1 MFLTSRRKKADDL
14 LRRARGAY
22 LAFAC
27 GDALGATVEFLTAGE
42 IRAQYGVH
50 RHLVGGG
57 WLRLKPGQ
65 ITDDTQMSLAL
76 GDALVEKGDWDLPC
90 IADHF
95 LAWLKTKPIDVGNT
109 CRRGITRYMRHGTLE
124 SPYSDGDAGNGAAM
138 RNLPVILASLGDDD
152 AFARWTL
159 AQAHFTH
166 NHPLSDLATLTLGCM
181 TRALLLG
188 EGKTKA
194 RSIADAL
201 VAGHR
206 NFRFDPYPKRCTGYV
221 VDTLQTVCHC
231 FFNTD
236 SLEECLV
243 ETVNLGG
250 DADTNGAI
258 AGMLAGAYYGEEA
271 LPYRWM
277 RRLDRPVQAHIGS
290 QVDGLLALAWSRAT
304 GPKNKS

>member
-1 MFLTSRRKKADDL
+1 M
-14 LRRARGAY
+14 
-22 LAFAC
+22 
-27 GDALGATVEFLTAGE
+27 
-42 IRAQYGVH
+42 
-50 RHLVGGG
+50 
-57 WLRLKPGQ
+57 
-65 ITDDTQMSLAL
+65 
-76 GDALVEKGDWDLPC
+76 
-90 IADHF
+90 
-95 LAWLKTKPIDVGNT
+95 TKP
-109 CRRGITRYMRHGTLE
+109 
-124 SPYSDGDAGNGAAM
+124 
-138 RNLPVILASLGDDD
+138 LPPNIKLVRDLFEEDKVSLSK
-152 AFARWTL
+152 
-159 AQAHFTH
+159 Q
-166 NHPLSDLATLTLGCM
+166 DLATLISKQNGITFAQASRELDHVLGGM
-181 TRALLLG
+181 
-188 EGKTKA
+188 
-194 RSIADAL
+194 SDAL

-231 FFNTD
+231 FFTTD

-271 LPYRWM
+271 LPYRWL